1 MRLTTNLIA
10 INLAASLLC
19 ATSATA
25 QVYPDKP
32 VHVIIAY
39 PPGGGADIVGRLMS
53 QKLSEQMGQQFV
65 VINNGGASGAIGA
78 NTAAHS
84 APDGYTLFFGQTA
97 EMSILPNVM
106 SNLHYDAIKDFE
118 PIAQVSSYPYV
129 IAVNPKLP
137 VHSLAEFIAYAKA
150 HPDELNYGSPG
161 IGSSAQLAVELFARK
176 VGIKL
181 THVPFRGAGP
191 AVLGAIS
198 GVVQVVFG
206 DAASTT
212 PQVVAGQLRA
222 LAVTARKR
230 SPKLP
235 DVPTVAES
243 GVPDYEVAAWHGF
256 FAPTGTNS
264 EIVKKLNQQINEA
277 LQDPKLRQRLAQ
289 DGIEAVG
296 GTPQAFATHLKEE
309 LTIWGKVAQE
319 AKIKIN

>member
-1 MRLTTNLIA
+1 MRLNVSLIA
-10 INLAASLLC
+10 ISLAAILLC
-19 ATSATA
+19 TASASA

-32 VHVIIAY
+32 VRVIVAY

-53 QKLSEQMGQQFV
+53 QKLSERMGQQFV
-65 VINNGGASGAIGA
+65 VINNPGASGSIGA
-78 NTAAHS
+78 TTAAHS

-106 SNLHYDAIKDFE
+106 SNLHYDPIKDFE
-118 PIAQVSSYPYV
+118 PIAQVSAYPYV

-137 VHSLAEFIAYAKA
+137 VHSLKEFIAYAKA
-150 HPDELNYGSPG
+150 HPGELNYGSPG
-161 IGSSAQLAVELFARK
+161 IGSSAHLAVELFARK

-222 LAVTARKR
+222 LAVTATKR

-235 DVPTVAES
+235 DIATVAEL
-243 GVPDYEVAAWHGF
+243 GVPGYEVAAWHGF

-264 EIVKKLNQQINEA
+264 EIIKQLNQEINEV
-277 LQDPKLRQRLAQ
+277 LREPTLRQRLAQ
-289 DGIEAVG
+289 DGIEAIG
-296 GTPQAFATHLKEE
+296 GTPQAFAAHLKEE
-309 LTIWGKVAQE
+309 FTTWGKVAQE

>member
-1 MRLTTNLIA
+1 MRLTTTLIA

-137 VHSLAEFIAYAKA
+137 VHSLGEFIAYAKA
-150 HPDELNYGSPG
+150 HPGELNYGSPG

-176 VGIKL
+176 VGM
-181 THVPFRGAGP
+181 THACAFPGGWSRGSRRDFWRRP
-191 AVLGAIS
+191 
-198 GVVQVVFG
+198 VVFG

-235 DVPTVAES
+235 DVPTS
-243 GVPDYEVAAWHGF
+243 
-256 FAPTGTNS
+256 
-264 EIVKKLNQQINEA
+264 
-277 LQDPKLRQRLAQ
+277 PKFRRSRL
-289 DGIEAVG
+289 
-296 GTPQAFATHLKEE
+296 
-309 LTIWGKVAQE
+309 
-319 AKIKIN
+319 